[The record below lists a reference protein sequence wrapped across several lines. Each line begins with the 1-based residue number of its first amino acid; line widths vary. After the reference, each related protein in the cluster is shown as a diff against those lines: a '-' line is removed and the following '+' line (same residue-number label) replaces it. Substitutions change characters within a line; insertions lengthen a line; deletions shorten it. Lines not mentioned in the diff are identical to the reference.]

1 MGAIKQEVRRLA
13 EELPEDA
20 TWDDVMERVYVL
32 QAVEEGLKASR
43 EGRRR
48 PVEEVRKSY
57 GLAE

>member
-48 PVEEVRKSY
+48 PVEDVRKSY

>member
-1 MGAIKQEVRRLA
+1 MGAVKQEVRRLA

-48 PVEEVRKSY
+48 PVEDVRKSY